1 MKYLIIQLNPKMI
14 VFKYIIACCLL
25 FGWFVLNKK
34 NRNNKLLLF
43 ILLNLLLTEIIAN
56 FLSNLGLLYS
66 ISFIIHHSLWL
77 WIMVSVMLHNSLA
90 KLFLIIFYTF
100 SILNLLF
107 IEKELPNFYTYVV
120 GSIVYIILFII
131 ESYRRLQQEDFDFIQ
146 SNTYLLI
153 FAPVFFFL
161 IFSFMFGYGS
171 SELMNIYLY
180 NKIDFYD
187 FIAATANTIYYF
199 LILVYIYKEFKNKN
213 V

>member
-1 MKYLIIQLNPKMI
+1 M
-14 VFKYIIACCLL
+14 L

-34 NRNNKLLLF
+34 NPNNKLLLF

-77 WIMVSVMLHNSLA
+77 WIMVFVMLHNSLA
-90 KLFLIIFYTF
+90 KLFLIIFYIF
-100 SILNLLF
+100 SFLNLLF

-120 GSIVYIILFII
+120 GSLVYIILFII

-171 SELMNIYLY
+171 SELMNIYVY